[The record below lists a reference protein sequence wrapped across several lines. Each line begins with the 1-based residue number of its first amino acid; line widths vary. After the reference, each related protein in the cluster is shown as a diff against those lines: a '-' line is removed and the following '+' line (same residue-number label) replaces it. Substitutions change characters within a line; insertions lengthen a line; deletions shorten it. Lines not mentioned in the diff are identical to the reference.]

1 MDCVHRMR
9 RTGLSKSIGRWI
21 TGNRL
26 KQNNDNLVDRFVSDQ
41 ITTESWQSCNEDL
54 DHVKNLRV
62 YTDATLSMLKHTD
75 HISHLAYI
83 EIRRISSV
91 CHLLTT
97 KATAQLLCSL
107 VFSWLDYCN
116 SLFID
121 INCDQMYRLQKVQNH
136 AANVVFLN
144 SRYEHVRPLL
154 KALHWLPVKE
164 RIIFKIGTFV
174 FCFFDGTLPP
184 YLSPCLSVYIP
195 SHTLHSSSDEKNL
208 YCARWKL
215 KGFGYWSFSVQAP
228 PVWNNLSALSYSK
241 PFTCT
246 GCCT

>member
-1 MDCVHRMR
+1 
-9 RTGLSKSIGRWI
+9 
-21 TGNRL
+21 
-26 KQNNDNLVDRFVSDQ
+26 
-41 ITTESWQSCNEDL
+41 
-54 DHVKNLRV
+54 
-62 YTDATLSMLKHTD
+62 MLKHTD
-75 HISHLAYI
+75 HISHSAYL

-97 KATAQLLCSL
+97 KPIAQLMCSL

-136 AANVVFLN
+136 AANVVFLD
-144 SRYEHVRPLL
+144 SRYEHVTVRPLL

-184 YLSPCLSVYIP
+184 CLSIYTP
-195 SHTLHSSSDEKNL
+195 SHTLHSSSDEK
-208 YCARWKL
+208 K
-215 KGFGYWSFSVQAP
+215 SF
-228 PVWNNLSALSYSK
+228 LCK
-241 PFTCT
+241 MET
-246 GCCT
+246 